1 MINYIS
7 TDIPNKSLKRVGR
20 KIVLELFKNNR
31 ILSKYQ
37 IFNKYLYLSSM
48 ESISDDFKAKYK
60 LIEAML
66 CDTNV
71 ENIYQNVKNIV
82 PSKLDIETF
91 AIKVERKG
99 EHRFTSTE
107 LAREIAGSVF
117 ELFPKVKVDLENPN
131 LKVHIKILNNKCLL
145 YMEIK

>member
-7 TDIPNKSLKRVGR
+7 TDIPKKSLKKVGR
-20 KIVLELFKNNR
+20 KIVLELFEKNK

-37 IFNKYLYLSSM
+37 IINKYLYLNSM
-48 ESISDDFKAKYK
+48 EKISDDFKAKYK
-60 LIEAML
+60 LIEARL
-66 CDTNV
+66 SDTNV
-71 ENIYQNVKNIV
+71 QNIYQNIKNII
-82 PSKLDIETF
+82 PSKLEIETF

-107 LAREIAGSVF
+107 LASELAGSVV
-117 ELFPKVKVDLENPN
+117 ELFRNVKVDLKNPD
-131 LKVHIKILNNKCLL
+131 LKVHIKVLNNKCLM

>member
-7 TDIPNKSLKRVGR
+7 ADIPKKSLKKVGR
-20 KIVLELFKNNR
+20 KIVLELFENNK

-37 IFNKYLYLSSM
+37 IFNKYLYLNSM
-48 ESISDDFKAKYK
+48 EAISNDFKAKYK
-60 LIEAML
+60 LIEARL
-66 CDTNV
+66 CDTKV
-71 ENIYQNVKNIV
+71 ENIYQNVKNII
-82 PSKLDIETF
+82 PSKLEIETF

-107 LAREIAGSVF
+107 LARELAGSVF
-117 ELFPKVKVDLENPN
+117 ELFPKVKVNLKNPN
-131 LKVHIKILNNKCLL
+131 LKVHIKVLNNKCLL

>member
-7 TDIPNKSLKRVGR
+7 TDIPKKSLKKVGR

-37 IFNKYLYLSSM
+37 IFNKYLYLNSM

-60 LIEAML
+60 LIEARL
-66 CDTNV
+66 SDTKV
-71 ENIYQNVKNIV
+71 ENIYQNVKNII
-82 PSKLDIETF
+82 PSKLEIETF

-107 LAREIAGSVF
+107 LARELAGCVF
-117 ELFPKVKVDLENPN
+117 ELLPKVKVDLKNPN
-131 LKVHIKILNNKCLL
+131 LKVHVKVLNNKCLL
-145 YMEIK
+145 YTEIK

>member
-7 TDIPNKSLKRVGR
+7 TEIPNKSLKRVGR
-20 KIVLELFKNNR
+20 KIVLELFKNNG

-37 IFNKYLYLSSM
+37 IFNKYLYLNSM

-131 LKVHIKILNNKCLL
+131 LKVHIKILSNKCLL